1 MDHLTIYRA
10 PTPARHPRIIVLS
23 EKQTKKLKLEIVLS
37 EKQTKGLKVEEFCCN
52 PFVRLFVPQWHQNG
66 VKKNQ
71 ACWAR
76 SPVGVDKETNKMRKN
91 SIISILQGELWP
103 FCTQWTFFSKSHWQQ
118 IKFWQ
123 WLFQD
128 GVHIFQSMMYISSSC
143 GIALCNKGWHF
154 WKGGFVT
161 DKTGLK
167 IFVFINAMI
176 FAFTTFV
183 KNTPLYGKIASIVW
197 KIYFQYIS
205 PHFLDAA
212 GGQIS
217 DLWLLLLSNS
227 SLFSAL
233 MSHLP
238 LLLLHS
244 ALFVFS
250 T

>member
-1 MDHLTIYRA
+1 MWPA
-10 PTPARHPRIIVLS
+10 PCLILSKIVPA
-23 EKQTKKLKLEIVLS
+23 
-37 EKQTKGLKVEEFCCN
+37 
-52 PFVRLFVPQWHQNG
+52 
-66 VKKNQ
+66 
-71 ACWAR
+71 
-76 SPVGVDKETNKMRKN
+76 
-91 SIISILQGELWP
+91 SILFLLIILLLLQHATLVNP
-103 FCTQWTFFSKSHWQQ
+103 K
-118 IKFWQ
+118 
-123 WLFQD
+123 
-128 GVHIFQSMMYISSSC
+128 HITKLDILPSEINKY
-143 GIALCNKGWHF
+143 IALCNKGWHF

-183 KNTPLYGKIASIVW
+183 TNTPLYGKIASKVW

-212 GGQIS
+212 GSQIS

-244 ALFVFS
+244 ALVDNYNYFKITITIVS
-250 T
+250 KLEIMILLLR

>member
-143 GIALCNKGWHF
+143 GIDFSRMGTGKSYCVISELCTSTLRVPILHF
-154 WKGGFVT
+154 KFKSKPVSGIWRRSE
-161 DKTGLK
+161 
-167 IFVFINAMI
+167 
-176 FAFTTFV
+176 FTFNEFSTW
-183 KNTPLYGKIASIVW
+183 A
-197 KIYFQYIS
+197 
-205 PHFLDAA
+205 
-212 GGQIS
+212 
-217 DLWLLLLSNS
+217 
-227 SLFSAL
+227 LFSLSIAIFPVFPFL
-233 MSHLP
+233 SFSSSSQFC
-238 LLLLHS
+238 LHPPS
-244 ALFVFS
+244 
-250 T
+250 

>member
-1 MDHLTIYRA
+1 MHWR
-10 PTPARHPRIIVLS
+10 
-23 EKQTKKLKLEIVLS
+23 
-37 EKQTKGLKVEEFCCN
+37 GLKKSFDSKQRCCLTALVHFCRWSRY
-52 PFVRLFVPQWHQNG
+52 V
-66 VKKNQ
+66 
-71 ACWAR
+71 
-76 SPVGVDKETNKMRKN
+76 
-91 SIISILQGELWP
+91 
-103 FCTQWTFFSKSHWQQ
+103 TQWPMFS
-118 IKFWQ
+118 
-123 WLFQD
+123 QD
-128 GVHIFQSMMYISSSC
+128 ESQCNVWPMHYAFLEGGVF
-143 GIALCNKGWHF
+143 
-154 WKGGFVT
+154 T

-183 KNTPLYGKIASIVW
+183 TNTPLYGKIASKVW

-212 GGQIS
+212 GSQIS

-244 ALFVFS
+244 ALCTTQPSFYYLLEVKNPESLFWAYS
-250 T
+250 QYG